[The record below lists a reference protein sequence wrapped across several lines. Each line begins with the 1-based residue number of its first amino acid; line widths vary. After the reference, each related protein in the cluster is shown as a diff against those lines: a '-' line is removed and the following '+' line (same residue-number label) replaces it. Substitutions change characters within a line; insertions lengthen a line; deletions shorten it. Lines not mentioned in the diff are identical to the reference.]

1 MVIETEDRHCCG
13 LEVCRSALEKGQR
26 VLRRGRSLLLRL
38 GVFIRLIHC
47 QSHINGLEIRS
58 FFFSHSNTYP
68 ATLAGC
74 ATGGGWRRRR
84 PSLPLLLL
92 LALRKGGFPTLDQD
106 YFYGSSTSTTVALLL
121 LPLPFPK
128 MPASAEAVTFNS
140 ENHYLQCTRRWTTK
154 IKELLFVSFLP
165 AARSENYARCRCQIL
180 TRTKPLDVEERNG
193 RDENCKL
200 TEMATFNRTEGHS
213 KAG

>member
-74 ATGGGWRRRR
+74 ATGGGWRRR

-154 IKELLFVSFLP
+154 IKELLLP
-165 AARSENYARCRCQIL
+165 GQKTMQDADVKSWPSP
-180 TRTKPLDVEERNG
+180 TKQLDG
-193 RDENCKL
+193 RKGTDETKIANWDGNL
-200 TEMATFNRTEGHS
+200 Q
-213 KAG
+213 

>member
-1 MVIETEDRHCCG
+1 MVIETEDRHRCG

-74 ATGGGWRRRR
+74 ATGGGWRRC

-106 YFYGSSTSTTVALLL
+106 YFYGSSTSTTVAFATTGPSQKCQPQQKLSHSIRKITISNALEGGRRKSKNFCSSPSCL
-121 LPLPFPK
+121 LPGQK
-128 MPASAEAVTFNS
+128 TMQDADVKSWPAQ
-140 ENHYLQCTRRWTTK
+140 NHWIGGKERTRR
-154 IKELLFVSFLP
+154 
-165 AARSENYARCRCQIL
+165 
-180 TRTKPLDVEERNG
+180 
-193 RDENCKL
+193 KL
-200 TEMATFNRTEGHS
+200 QTEMATFNRTEGHS